1 MAVKSMQ
8 FRVKGMTCSSCAQ
21 SIERAVAA
29 ALNAGDY
36 EVDLSFLTGT
46 LTVKT
51 VNAGPDVGGIDPAL
65 VITAVEDA
73 GFDAAVVGGYGAA
86 SGTAHEEITT
96 VFSVT
101 GMTCASCVSSL
112 DRILGA
118 LPSVSKA
125 TVMLLPH
132 GHARVTHGRDIEP
145 RDIMDAI
152 EDAGF
157 GASLETSG
165 FAVGGGGNGDDD
177 GGGEARLWRLRFLV
191 SVLLGVPVFV
201 LAMVLDSW
209 TPSTRAS
216 LRRPIINGLTP
227 LLLSLFVLTTPIYF
241 GPGLVFHVGAFRAL
255 RRRSANMDTLVSI
268 GTSAAYWFST
278 ATVIIALADTSGEE
292 GHREHFFETA
302 ALLVLFL
309 TLGKWLEHLAKRRT
323 TSALRELMDLSPPSA
338 TLLDVKAGGGG
349 GNSNNDDDNNKNNNN
364 NNNNNDDDDDDD
376 NDNENANNIG
386 VVVNNGDTV
395 VNDPGSPGCAVLE
408 ILGERTVASAL
419 LRRGDYVRV
428 APGGKFPADGI
439 VVRGKSHAD
448 ESMVTGESLPVA
460 RGPGDLVIGGS
471 INTSAPLV
479 VQITRTGADTTL
491 AQMASLIAEAQ
502 SSRAPIQAFA
512 DRVSRVFVPIVM
524 SISAVT
530 FLIWIALSSSG
541 TLPDDWIPE
550 GSSPFLFSLTFAVAV
565 LVIACPCALG
575 LATPTAVMVGT
586 GVGARLGV
594 LIKGGEALESAHSV
608 DAVIFD
614 KTGTLTLGT
623 PTVTATILP
632 DGTVIEAGSDE
643 PSPKR
648 EPAVAAMLSAA
659 AFAECGSTHP
669 LATAITTYARE
680 TLGGGAGAADGSGP
694 TRAWMA
700 EEPGD
705 VEIVDGMGLVAR
717 REDATEIFV
726 GNRAMLAT
734 RALVKLPEAFEAAAA
749 RLEARGRTVVF
760 VASRAGSG
768 GDGDAIHVSGK
779 SDTTVSPGNAPATTT
794 TTPAASVTAVAE
806 HADAMPSPAGVDAAT
821 AASPALSGTLLGA
834 IGIADALRP
843 EAPAVVAR
851 LLSMGVAV
859 YMVTGD
865 NKTTADRVAEQLGIA
880 NVFAEV
886 PPAGKSERVAALR
899 GEGRSV
905 AMVGDGVN
913 DAPALAASNLGI
925 AIGAGTDVA
934 IQAADVVLIGSSIV
948 GVVTAIDLAKATY
961 TRIKVNMFWAFIFN
975 VVGVPVAAGVLFPA
989 IKVVLPPWMAGMAM
1003 ASSSV
1008 MVVCSALLL
1017 KRHRPWKI
1025 QV

>member
-21 SIERAVAA
+21 SVERAVAA
-29 ALNAGDY
+29 ALKGGDY

-51 VNAGPDVGGIDPAL
+51 VAAGTSAGIDPTL

-86 SGTAHEEITT
+86 SGPASEETT

-101 GMTCASCVSSL
+101 GMTCASCVTSL

-118 LPSVSKA
+118 LPSVSAA
-125 TVMLLPH
+125 TVVLLPQ
-132 GHARVTHGRDIEP
+132 GHARVTHGPDIEP

-152 EDAGF
+152 EGAGF
-157 GASLETSG
+157 GASLVSSG
-165 FAVGGGGNGDDD
+165 FTVGGDGDGDS
-177 GGGEARLWRLRFLV
+177 GAEARLWRLRFLA
-191 SVLLGVPVFV
+191 SVVLGVPVFV
-201 LAMVLDSW
+201 LAMILDSW

-216 LRRPIINGLTP
+216 LRRPIANGLTP
-227 LLLSLFVLTTPIYF
+227 LLLSLFLLTTPIYF

-278 ATVIIALADTSGEE
+278 ATVVIALADTSGDE

-338 TLLDVKAGGGG
+338 TLLEVRGGAGSSAHGSGGDDI
-349 GNSNNDDDNNKNNNN
+349 NDARDNNSAP
-364 NNNNNDDDDDDD
+364 D
-376 NDNENANNIG
+376 AHG
-386 VVVNNGDTV
+386 R
-395 VNDPGSPGCAVLE
+395 AAFE

-428 APGGKFPADGI
+428 SPGGKFPADGI
-439 VVRGKSHAD
+439 VAHGKSHAD

-479 VQITRTGADTTL
+479 VQVTRTGADTTL

-530 FLIWIALSSSG
+530 FLVWIALSASG

-632 DGTVIEAGSDE
+632 DGSVIGTDADA
-643 PSPKR
+643 PSAKR
-648 EPAVAAMLSAA
+648 ETAVTTLLSAA
-659 AFAECGSTHP
+659 AYTECGSTHP
-669 LATAITTYARE
+669 LATAITSFARE
-680 TLGGGAGAADGSGP
+680 TLGGAGADGASP
-694 TRAWMA
+694 ARAWIA
-700 EEPGD
+700 EEPDD

-717 REDATEIFV
+717 REDATEYFV
-726 GNRAMLAT
+726 GNRALLAT
-734 RALVKLPEAFEAAAA
+734 RALVKLPEAVEVAAA
-749 RLEARGRTVVF
+749 RLESHGRTVVF
-760 VASRAGSG
+760 VASRVG
-768 GDGDAIHVSGK
+768 GGQGPANPVSETALGLLAL
-779 SDTTVSPGNAPATTT
+779 SPPSPGI
-794 TTPAASVTAVAE
+794 
-806 HADAMPSPAGVDAAT
+806 
-821 AASPALSGTLLGA
+821 LLGA

-865 NKTTADRVAEQLGIA
+865 NKTTADRVAEQLGIS

-934 IQAADVVLIGSSIV
+934 IQAADVVLVGSSIV

-975 VVGVPVAAGVLFPA
+975 VVGVPVAAGVLFPV

-1025 QV
+1025 KEGK